1 MTSVNRSCS
10 FVLACALLS
19 AAGLA
24 QKRPFTFDEMM
35 KVKRVADPQLSP
47 DGKWVTFTV
56 TTYDVDKNSRNSD
69 VWLVALEGGEPR
81 QMTRSPKA
89 DERARWAPDSKRFA
103 FVSTR
108 SGISQIWILPIDAG
122 EALLVDTQGVEASG
136 VVWSPDGRNLA
147 FVSDVYPDCAD
158 LACNQKRDKEREANP
173 VKARQLDRLMFRHWN
188 AWKDGKR
195 SHVFAVLA
203 EGGTP
208 KDLTPGDADAP
219 PFSLGGPDDYAF
231 SPDGKELCFVR
242 NDDRN
247 EAISTNNELFVVPV
261 DGKTAA
267 RKLTMNPAADNSPI
281 YSPDGKFIAFRA
293 QARAGFESDRWRLM
307 IYDRTSSATRSL
319 TESFDRHI
327 ESFQWT
333 PDSKALFLIAG
344 DEARQ
349 PVFRVDLTG
358 SPVRKVLDSHTNDDL
373 QLSPDGSRLVF
384 SHQSLSTPAEIFSVS
399 ADGSQLKALT
409 AMNRDLLSQ
418 VDLRQPESLWFTG
431 AAGSKVQT
439 WVLKPPSFDPAKK
452 YPLLLAIH
460 GGPQGVWGDA
470 MSYRWNGQVFA
481 AQGYVLIMPN
491 PTGSTTFGQ
500 QFIDDIRDD
509 WGGKVYQDLMKSVDY
524 AQTLGYVDPN
534 RLAAAGGSYGGYMA
548 NWMAGH
554 TDRFKCLMSHAGVF
568 NLTSMYGVTEELW
581 FPECEFKGTPW
592 TNRETYEKWSP
603 HNFAKNFK
611 TPMLVIHGELDFRVP
626 IGEGFQLFTYLQRLG
641 VPSKMLYFPDEGH
654 WILKPANSQL
664 WYKTFLEWLDGY
676 LKEDSRH
683 KGTLN

>member
-1 MTSVNRSCS
+1 MTSITRLCS
-10 FVLACALLS
+10 FVLACTLLS
-19 AAGLA
+19 ISASA

-47 DGKWVTFTV
+47 DGKWVAFTV
-56 TTYDVDKNSRNSD
+56 TSYDVGNNSRNSD
-69 VWLVALEGGEPR
+69 IWLVSSEGGEPR
-81 QMTRSPKA
+81 QMTRSAKA

-108 SGISQIWILPIDAG
+108 SGTSQIWILTIDAG
-122 EALLVDTQGVEASG
+122 EAGIVDTKGVEASG
-136 VVWSPDGRNLA
+136 VVWSPDGKTLA
-147 FVSDVYPDCAD
+147 FVSDVYPDCPD
-158 LACNQKRDKEREANP
+158 LACNQKRDKEREASP
-173 VKARQLDRLMFRHWN
+173 VKARLLDKLMFRHWN

-195 SHVFAVLA
+195 SHVFVVPS

-208 KDLTPGDADAP
+208 KDLTSGDSDAP
-219 PFSLGGPDDYAF
+219 PFSLGGPDDYVF

-242 NDDRN
+242 NDDLH
-247 EAISTNNELFVVPV
+247 EAISTNSDLFVVPV
-261 DGKTAA
+261 DGKTTA
-267 RKLTMNPAADNSPI
+267 RKLTRNPAADSSPI
-281 YSPDGKFIAFRA
+281 YSPDGKTIAYRA
-293 QARAGFESDRWRLM
+293 QARGGFESDRWQLM
-307 IYDRTSSATRSL
+307 LYDRTASTTRSL
-319 TESFDRHI
+319 TESFDRQVD
-327 ESFQWT
+327 SFQWT

-349 PVFRVDLTG
+349 PVFRVDLSG
-358 SPVRKVLDSHTNDDL
+358 GPVRKVLDSHTNDDL
-373 QLSPDGSRLVF
+373 QLSPDGKRLVF
-384 SHQSLSTPAEIFSVS
+384 SHQNLWTPAQIFTAA

-409 AMNRDLLSQ
+409 GMNRELLSQ

-439 WVLKPPSFDPAKK
+439 WILKPPNFDPARK

-481 AQGYVLIMPN
+481 AQGYVVMMPN
-491 PTGSTTFGQ
+491 PRGSTSFGQ

-509 WGGKVYQDLMKSVDY
+509 WGGKVYEDLMKGVDY
-524 AQTLGYVDPN
+524 AVSLGYVDPN
-534 RLAAAGGSYGGYMA
+534 RMAAAGGSYGGYMA

-554 TDRFKCLMSHAGVF
+554 TDRFKCLISHAGVF
-568 NLTSMYGVTEELW
+568 NLTSEYGVTEELW
-581 FPECEFKGTPW
+581 FDEWEFKGTPW
-592 TNRETYEKWSP
+592 TNRESFEKWSP
-603 HNFAKNFK
+603 HHFAKNFK

-664 WYKTFLEWLDGY
+664 WYKTFLEWLGKY
-676 LKEDSRH
+676 LQ
-683 KGTLN
+683 

>member
-1 MTSVNRSCS
+1 MRMTSLTWFLR
-10 FVLACALLS
+10 FVLAGTLLS
-19 AAGLA
+19 TPAFA

-47 DGKWVTFTV
+47 DGKWVAFTV
-56 TTYDVDKNSRNSD
+56 TTYDVANNSRNSD
-69 VWLVALEGGEPR
+69 IWLVSSEGGEPR

-89 DERARWAPDSKRFA
+89 DERPRWAPDSKRIA
-103 FVSTR
+103 LVSTR
-108 SGISQIWILPIDAG
+108 SGTSQIWILAIDAG
-122 EALLVDTQGVEASG
+122 EAALVDTKGMEASG
-136 VVWSPDGRNLA
+136 VVWSPDGKTLA
-147 FVSDVYPDCAD
+147 FVSDVYPDCPD

-173 VKARQLDRLMFRHWN
+173 VKARLLDKLMFRHWN

-195 SHVFAVLA
+195 SHVFVVPA

-208 KDLTPGDADAP
+208 MDLTPGDADAP

-231 SPDGKELCFVR
+231 SPDGRELCFVR

-247 EAISTNNELFVVPV
+247 EAISTNSDLFVVPV
-261 DGKTAA
+261 EGKSGAK
-267 RKLTMNPAADNSPI
+267 KLTSNPAADNSPM

-293 QARAGFESDRWRLM
+293 QARAGFESDRWQLM
-307 IYDRTSSATRSL
+307 LYDRAASTTRSL
-319 TESFDRHI
+319 TQSFDRQVD
-327 ESFQWT
+327 SFQWT
-333 PDSKALFLIAG
+333 PDSKAVFLIAG

-349 PVFRVDLTG
+349 PIFRVDLSG
-358 SPVRKVLDSHTNDDL
+358 GPVRKVLDSHTNDDL
-373 QLSPDGSRLVF
+373 QLSPDGKRLVF
-384 SHQSLSTPAEIFSVS
+384 SRQDLSTPAEIFS
-399 ADGSQLKALT
+399 AATDGSQLKALT
-409 AMNRDLLSQ
+409 AVNRELLSQ

-439 WVLKPPSFDPAKK
+439 WILKPRNFDPAKK

-481 AQGYVLIMPN
+481 AQGYVVMMPN
-491 PTGSTTFGQ
+491 PRGSTTFGQ

-509 WGGKVYQDLMKSVDY
+509 WGGKVYDDLMKGVDY
-524 AQTLGYVDPN
+524 AVSLGYVDPN
-534 RLAAAGGSYGGYMA
+534 RMAAAGGSYGGYMA

-554 TDRFKCLMSHAGVF
+554 TDRFKCLISHAGVF
-568 NLTSMYGVTEELW
+568 DLTSMYGVTEELW
-581 FPECEFKGTPW
+581 FPEWEFKGTPW
-592 TNRETYEKWSP
+592 TNRETYERWSP
-603 HNFAKNFK
+603 HRSAKNFK

-626 IGEGFQLFTYLQRLG
+626 IGEGLQLFSYLQRLG

-664 WYKTFLEWLDGY
+664 WYKTFFEWLAQY
-676 LKEDSRH
+676 LK
-683 KGTLN
+683 

>member
-1 MTSVNRSCS
+1 MASVTRLYS

-19 AAGLA
+19 APASA
-24 QKRPFTFDEMM
+24 QKRPFTFEEMM

-56 TTYDVDKNSRNSD
+56 TSYDVASNSRNSD
-69 VWLVALEGGEPR
+69 IWLVPSAGGEPR

-108 SGISQIWILPIDAG
+108 SGTSQIWILTIDAG
-122 EALLVDTQGVEASG
+122 EALLVDTRGVEASG
-136 VVWSPDGRNLA
+136 VVWSPDGKNLA
-147 FVSDVYPDCAD
+147 FASDVYPDCQD
-158 LACNQKRDKEREANP
+158 LACNQKKEKEREASP
-173 VKARQLDRLMFRHWN
+173 VKARLLDKLMFRHWN

-195 SHVFAVLA
+195 SHVFVVPT

-219 PFSLGGPDDYAF
+219 PFSLGGPDDYVF

-242 NDDRN
+242 NNDRN
-247 EAISTNNELFVVPV
+247 EAISTNSDLFVVAV

-267 RKLTMNPAADNSPI
+267 RKLTTNLAADSSPT

-307 IYDRTSSATRSL
+307 LYDRTSSTIKSL
-319 TESFDRHI
+319 TESFDRHV
-327 ESFQWT
+327 ESFLWT

-349 PVFRVDLTG
+349 SVFSVDLNG
-358 SPVRKVLDSHTNDDL
+358 GPVRKVLDSHTIDDV
-373 QLSPDGSRLVF
+373 QLSPDARKLVF
-384 SHQSLSTPAEIFSVS
+384 SHQSLSTPAEIFSAG
-399 ADGSQLKALT
+399 ADGSELKALT
-409 AMNRDLLSQ
+409 AMNRELVSQ
-418 VDLRQPESLWFTG
+418 VDLQKPESVVFTG
-431 AAGSKVQT
+431 AGGAKVQT
-439 WVLKPPSFDPAKK
+439 WILKPPGFDPAKR

-481 AQGYVLIMPN
+481 AQGYVVMMPN
-491 PTGSTTFGQ
+491 PRGSTTFGQ
-500 QFIDDIRDD
+500 QFVDEIRDD
-509 WGGKVYQDLMKSVDY
+509 WGGKVYEDLMKGVDHVL
-524 AQTLGYVDPN
+524 TLGYVDSN
-534 RLAAAGGSYGGYMA
+534 RMAAAGGSYGGYMA

-554 TDRFKCLMSHAGVF
+554 TDRFKCLISHAGVF
-568 NLTSMYGVTEELW
+568 DLTSMFGVTEELW
-581 FPECEFKGTPW
+581 FPEWEFKGTPW

-603 HNFAKNFK
+603 HHFAKNFK

-626 IGEGFQLFTYLQRLG
+626 IGEGFQLFSYLQRLG

-664 WYKTFLEWLDGY
+664 WYKTFLEWLGKH
-676 LKEDSRH
+676 LQ
-683 KGTLN
+683 